1 MKVSFKSKMI
11 YNAGSMKTVIPAGL
25 VQLLQYKSGDMLNW
39 EVDIS
44 ENGAEV
50 KISKIEEK

>member
-1 MKVSFKSKMI
+1 MSFKSKMI

-25 VQLLQYKSGDMLNW
+25 VQLLQYEAGDSLNW
-39 EVDIS
+39 EVDIT

-50 KISKIEEK
+50 KITRIPKEE